1 MNLWLLIAYFA
12 IFPVFVLYEKEFISS
27 MTVDVS
33 DILAGQTKS
42 GKKNKFLYAFMKSL
56 MLCFFTLLFY

>member
-1 MNLWLLIAYFA
+1 MNLWLLLAYFA

-33 DILAGQTKS
+33 DILGGQTKS
-42 GKKNKFLYAFMKSL
+42 SMQNKFL
-56 MLCFFTLLFY
+56 